1 VHAKLAGVRQ
11 LAHVMTNSYARP
23 TPPGTAMPPGAQ
35 AATCVGCHRPPHASS
50 DRLRVIRSY
59 GDDEANSEAA
69 TTLQMR
75 MGAIHWHADPATRVE
90 YVTSD
95 GGQTIPYVKVT
106 RANGA
111 VREFVAGDASDQSIP
126 MATRRTMNCVDCHNT
141 VGHPIAATAE
151 QAVDGAIAA
160 GLISRD
166 IPHARREGVRLMKA
180 SYASGDE
187 AVGAID
193 REFRSFYRTRG
204 GPVDEEAVTR
214 TVAALQALY
223 RRNVFP
229 AMKVTWGS
237 YPDNRGH
244 LTSSGCFRCHDGSH
258 ADATGAVISVDCGS
272 CHREPGASE

>member
-1 VHAKLAGVRQ
+1 MWLARRRRDSGRASEDWPIVDFRIARVRWATLLIVALTAFSVVILLLGSYGGLHAMESPRFCGAVCHTPMEPQFVAWSAGPHAGTACVQCHVGEGPQAFVHAKLAGVRQ

-126 MATRRTMNCVDCHNT
+126 MATRRTTPPVSS
-141 VGHPIAATAE
+141 AAT
-151 QAVDGAIAA
+151 
-160 GLISRD
+160 S
-166 IPHARREGVRLMKA
+166 
-180 SYASGDE
+180 
-187 AVGAID
+187 
-193 REFRSFYRTRG
+193 RTRG
-204 GPVDEEAVTR
+204 GKAC
-214 TVAALQALY
+214 A
-223 RRNVFP
+223 
-229 AMKVTWGS
+229 
-237 YPDNRGH
+237 
-244 LTSSGCFRCHDGSH
+244 
-258 ADATGAVISVDCGS
+258 
-272 CHREPGASE
+272 